1 MPSLKKLCLKVT
13 RWLFTIKLLPILF
26 FSSAVTRD
34 NSYNCKAIHG
44 WQFPMSKST
53 MTARNLAPQRCMEPT
68 DIETFSSYN
77 KHHDYSVK
85 NELSARF
92 NAALHRWTQ
101 NLQDA
106 VIRCFSVL
114 PPDHRGLQNLRNC
127 NIHSTTVTSQHFRQK
142 IYCFLLTRI
151 RPTFY
156 CRHYIKFEE
165 DIKRKISIT
174 AYVPFLDIFAV
185 KIQLICFGCEVSFP
199 PSLHFSVLTSKI
211 KFFSLRCQLP

>member
-1 MPSLKKLCLKVT
+1 
-13 RWLFTIKLLPILF
+13 
-26 FSSAVTRD
+26 
-34 NSYNCKAIHG
+34 
-44 WQFPMSKST
+44 MSKST
-53 MTARNLAPQRCMEPT
+53 VTARNLAPRRCMQPT
-68 DIETFSSYN
+68 DIETFSFYN
-77 KHHDYSVK
+77 KHLDYSVR

-114 PPDHRGLQNLRNC
+114 PPDHRSLQNLRNC

-156 CRHYIKFEE
+156 RRHYIKFEE

-174 AYVPFLDIFAV
+174 AYVPFLDIFAM

-199 PSLHFSVLTSKI
+199 PPPFLSSHI
-211 KFFSLRCQLP
+211 KDTILQPQMSIAIGKYL